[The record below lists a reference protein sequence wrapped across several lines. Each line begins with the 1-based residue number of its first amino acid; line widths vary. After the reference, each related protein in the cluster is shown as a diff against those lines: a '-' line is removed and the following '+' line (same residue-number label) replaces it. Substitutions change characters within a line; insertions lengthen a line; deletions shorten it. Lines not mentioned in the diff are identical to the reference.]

1 MKKIS
6 ILGIA
11 TLGFLWAGM
20 TLAQEDEEATTFSYA
35 TYLYCDTSRESEADE
50 DTAADVA
57 VMDKLVADGAIT
69 GWGWLAHHTGGQ
81 WRRLRYHT
89 ADSLE
94 GAFDGLQAINEALTA
109 AAGDDDD
116 DSDSDGVACPRHDDY
131 VWQTKS
137 SGAGDDGRGDVSFS
151 VYFLCDI
158 TREGRAD
165 EIVDEHIAPILNK
178 IVEDGGLNSW
188 GWLSHS
194 IGGKYRRL
202 QTMTAP
208 DVKTVLAAR
217 ATVLAEVYAEGNEL
231 GDEFAQIC
239 GKHTDYLW
247 NIVHETP

>member
-1 MKKIS
+1 MTKIS

-20 TLAQEDEEATTFSYA
+20 TFAQEEEEATTFSYA
-35 TYLYCDTSRESEADE
+35 TYLYCDTSREGEADE
-50 DTAADVA
+50 NAANDVA
-57 VMDKLVADGAIT
+57 VMDKLVEDGAIT

-109 AAGDDDD
+109 ADADDEDD
-116 DSDSDGVACPRHDDY
+116 DSDGSACPRHDDY
-131 VWQTKS
+131 VWKTEN
-137 SGAGDDGRGDVSFS
+137 GGGGDDGRGAASFS

-165 EIVDEHIAPILNK
+165 EIVDEHVAPILNK

-208 DVKTVLAAR
+208 DHKTLLTAR
-217 ATVLAEVYAEGNEL
+217 AAMLAEVFADDNEL
-231 GDEFAQIC
+231 GEEFSQIC
-239 GKHTDYLW
+239 GNHTDYLW